1 MSSSYRSAW
10 RLWFLQSSWNRE
22 GMQSL
27 GFLVCLLPEARR
39 RGLQGADL
47 ARWAR
52 DRLGY
57 FNTNPYLAGMIV
69 GATLHLDRSGRE
81 EESLRLQK
89 GLASSL
95 GALGDPF
102 FWEGARPAVAYLGLS
117 AAFLLGPI
125 GILAA
130 WALFAIASGA
140 IRELCLR
147 LGVERGPGVV
157 DFLTRSWVHRSMSW
171 ARAAAGLSCG
181 LALALGFF
189 TRWNAQFS
197 PFALICALGALI
209 CGFLAAWRRWPLDRV
224 LILATIL
231 LWGILRSTSSM

>member
-1 MSSSYRSAW
+1 VNSSYRGSW

-39 RGLQGADL
+39 RGLTGRDL
-47 ARWAR
+47 ARWAQS
-52 DRLGY
+52 RLAY
-57 FNTNPYLAGMIV
+57 FNTNPYLAGLVV
-69 GATLHLDRSGRE
+69 GATLHLDRSGRQE
-81 EESLRLQK
+81 DSLRLQK
-89 GLASSL
+89 GLASTL

-102 FWEGARPAVAYLGLS
+102 FWEGVRPAVAYLGLS
-117 AAFLLGPI
+117 AAFLWGPV

-130 WALFAIASGA
+130 WAFFAIASGT

-157 DFLTRSWVHRSMSW
+157 ELLTGPWVHRWLSY

-181 LALALGFF
+181 LVLALGFF
-189 TRWNAQFS
+189 ARWNAQFS
-197 PFALICALGALI
+197 PFALICGVAALV
-209 CGFLAAWRRWPLDRV
+209 CGFLAAWRRWSLDRV
-224 LILATIL
+224 LIVATIL